1 MNKHTRTV
9 KTRPYSKGSSM
20 TEFAVLTLVML
31 PIMMGIPMVG
41 KMIDLKQ
48 TTINASRYAAWEATV
63 SDDYNVAD
71 QIDSRFFKDSES
83 AIKTQN
89 VAPASHR
96 LWGETSAVDPSS
108 YIEKGSVRIA
118 DDSAAAKALEV
129 NITNGVQGGSTN
141 SLTFGGVVKDSGE
154 ILSWAPGTDW
164 GVNDDGLL
172 RAAVQVKIK
181 QNYLLNQ
188 SNSAC
193 FEEGKTF
200 SCMTEA
206 NSIMVDN
213 WSASNDRQAADRV
226 RSFVPTTAIRDV
238 SDILAAIGEVPTFA
252 ELKGLKRKNGK
263 NGFGHVEMNVL
274 PEKLDTYVERY
285 EGQR

>member
-1 MNKHTRTV
+1 
-9 KTRPYSKGSSM
+9 M